1 MYRNA
6 TDFYLLILYLFV
18 LIVFW
23 WSLGFSLL
31 SLRSSANSDSFTSSF
46 PIWIHIGFNYSHTS
60 CLELVALASG
70 ISCLNLSPQTQSG
83 PSFWLWLTSQ
93 PQDKGSGW
101 PLPRLLTHLLL
112 VSPQDAIVA
121 VTGDGV
127 NDSPALKKADIGIAM
142 GITGS
147 DAAKSAA
154 DMVLLDDNFAS
165 IVTGVEEGEW
175 GLKGS

>member
-1 MYRNA
+1 MQVAFQKN
-6 TDFYLLILYLFV
+6 LIY
-18 LIVFW
+18 
-23 WSLGFSLL
+23 
-31 SLRSSANSDSFTSSF
+31 
-46 PIWIHIGFNYSHTS
+46 
-60 CLELVALASG
+60 
-70 ISCLNLSPQTQSG
+70 NLSPQTQSG
-83 PSFWLWLTSQ
+83 PSFCLWLTSR